1 MNGLNTMMQELQ
13 RNLIKDINTSKLP
26 VGIVYFVLKDI
37 FNETE
42 KSYIDAINTEK
53 SISSIGEEET
63 LEKSTETEEV
73 IEKNED

>member
-13 RNLIKDINTSKLP
+13 RNLIKDINASKLP

-53 SISSIGEEET
+53 SISSIGEEV